1 MAAGET
7 MRRGAWGAL
16 MLALLAGCPST
27 TANTPGRGDAGGGDA
42 KVSPDASDAASDAV
56 SDVGDAAVEASAD
69 ASTDADAGADADAGG
84 DGGGDAG
91 VDVTM
96 TIEFS
101 SAALVGDAGA
111 VSMRA
116 NMTWHGT
123 LRGRTDGGITFEG
136 EIRGGGR

>member
-1 MAAGET
+1 MAAGKT

-16 MLALLAGCPST
+16 LLALLAGCPST

-42 KVSPDASDAASDAV
+42 KVSADAGDAASDAASD
-56 SDVGDAAVEASAD
+56 VGDAVVEAGVDASAD
-69 ASTDADAGADADAGG
+69 ADADAGDGGG

>member
-1 MAAGET
+1 MEAGAT
-7 MRRGAWGAL
+7 MRRGVWGAL

-27 TANTPGRGDAGGGDA
+27 TANQPGRGDAGGDAKASADAGDA
-42 KVSPDASDAASDAV
+42 ASDAASDAG
-56 SDVGDAAVEASAD
+56 DGVGDGGTDASAD
-69 ASTDADAGADADAGG
+69 GGG

-91 VDVTM
+91 VDVQM

-101 SAALVGDAGA
+101 SAALVGSAGA

-116 NMTWHGT
+116 NMTWHGA

-136 EIRGGGR
+136 EIRGDGR